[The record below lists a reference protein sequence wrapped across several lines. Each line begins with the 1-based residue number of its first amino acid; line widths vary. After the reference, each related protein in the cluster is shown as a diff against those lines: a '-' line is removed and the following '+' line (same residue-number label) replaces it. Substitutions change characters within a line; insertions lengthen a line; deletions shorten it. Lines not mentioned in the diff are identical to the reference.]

1 MSDQYLSVTHT
12 IHDVDTRTGRHGALH
27 TRVNTRFDTLSI
39 CCRSAHAEPPAMS
52 RTPLRAS
59 RGSGQH
65 GLKFHE
71 LALSRSRTVHLR
83 PPRQRRRK

>member
-1 MSDQYLSVTHT
+1 MSDRYLSVTHT

-27 TRVNTRFDTLSI
+27 TCVNTRFDTLSI

-65 GLKFHE
+65 GLKFHDA
-71 LALSRSRTVHLR
+71 LATVMVTQQMLIL
-83 PPRQRRRK
+83 PTQI